1 MFHIRSYVHYLIPFL
16 FLVPNSSDE
25 IITKV
30 NTATSGSKK
39 RKKYKKNRKHNIRY
53 KKNRK
58 HNKKYKKDSI
68 YNKSYKKYKS
78 ALEEHNKKE
87 ATRRQAG
94 EEFRVSGRPRC
105 RSRRVARDRCQGLNN
120 RYELFKESVDN

>member
-1 MFHIRSYVHYLIPFL
+1 M
-16 FLVPNSSDE
+16 
-25 IITKV
+25 KV
-30 NTATSGSKK
+30 QTATSGSKK
-39 RKKYKKNRKHNIRY
+39 RKKYKKNRKHDKKY
-53 KKNRK
+53 KKNR
-58 HNKKYKKDSI
+58 I

-78 ALEEHNKKE
+78 ALKELYKKE

-105 RSRRVARDRCQGLNN
+105 RSRRVARDQCQGLNN

>member
-1 MFHIRSYVHYLIPFL
+1 MFHIRSLSHTFL
-16 FLVPNSSDE
+16 VLVPNSSNE

-39 RKKYKKNRKHNIRY
+39 RKKYKKNRKHDKKY
-53 KKNRK
+53 KKNR
-58 HNKKYKKDSI
+58 I

-78 ALEEHNKKE
+78 ALKELYKKE

-105 RSRRVARDRCQGLNN
+105 RSRRVARDQCQGLNN
-120 RYELFKESVDN
+120 RY